1 MSFISKKITLPFFLM
16 ATMLMTCVSFANAAY
31 GDDGVIQKKNSVIYT
46 GNFAL
51 TDKASSEAQAQS
63 PRETLGSLHD
73 YDVIPGEK
81 NPHHLAF
88 VKKNKG
94 RSYVILD
101 RIYVKCSRKNPCQLP
116 EELGAVKLSDR
127 LWEVTVSDYDS
138 WQTRVKE
145 LKEIPGVIKVS
156 PAFSYGVKAQLR

>member
-1 MSFISKKITLPFFLM
+1 MTLTFKKISFPLFLT
-16 ATMLMTCVSFANAAY
+16 AAMLMTSVSFANAALA
-31 GDDGVIQKKNSVIYT
+31 DDGVIQKKNSVIYT

-51 TDKASSEAQAQS
+51 ADKAGAQAQAQS

-73 YDVIPGEK
+73 YDVIQGEK

-101 RIYVKCSRKNPCQLP
+101 KIFVKCSRKNPCQLP
-116 EELGAVKLSDR
+116 EELGAVKLSER

-138 WQTRVKE
+138 WETWVKE
-145 LKEIPGVIKVS
+145 LKDIPGVIKVS
-156 PAFSYGVKAQLR
+156 PSFSYGIKAQLK

>member
-1 MSFISKKITLPFFLM
+1 MTLTFKKIKLPVFLT
-16 ATMLMTCVSFANAAY
+16 AAMLMTSVSFTNAAF

-46 GNFAL
+46 SNFVL
-51 TDKASSEAQAQS
+51 TDKTNSEAQAQS

-73 YDVIPGEK
+73 YDVIQGEK

-101 RIYVKCSRKNPCQLP
+101 KIFVKCSRKNPCQLP
-116 EELGAVKLSDR
+116 EELGAVKLSER

-138 WQTRVKE
+138 WQARLKE
-145 LKEIPGVIKVS
+145 LKDIPGVIKVS
-156 PAFSYGVKAQLR
+156 PAFSYGIKAQLR

>member
-1 MSFISKKITLPFFLM
+1 MTFLKKIKLPLLT
-16 ATMLMTCVSFANAAY
+16 AAMLMTSVSFANAALA
-31 GDDGVIQKKNSVIYT
+31 DDGVIQKKNSVIYT

-51 TDKASSEAQAQS
+51 ADKTSSQAQVQS

-73 YDVIPGEK
+73 YDVVSGEK

-88 VKKNKG
+88 VKKTKG

-101 RIYVKCSRKNPCQLP
+101 KIFVKCSRKNPCQLP
-116 EELGAVKLSDR
+116 EDLGAVKLSER

-138 WQTRVKE
+138 WKTRVKE

-156 PAFSYGVKAQLR
+156 PAFDYGVKAQLK

>member
-1 MSFISKKITLPFFLM
+1 MTFLKKIKLPLLT
-16 ATMLMTCVSFANAAY
+16 AAMLMTSVSFANAALA
-31 GDDGVIQKKNSVIYT
+31 DDGVIQKKNSVIYT

-51 TDKASSEAQAQS
+51 ADKTSSQAQVQS

-73 YDVIPGEK
+73 YDVVSGEK

-88 VKKNKG
+88 VKKTKG
-94 RSYVILD
+94 QSYVILD
-101 RIYVKCSRKNPCQLP
+101 KIFVKCSRKNPCQLP
-116 EELGAVKLSDR
+116 ADLGAVKLSER

-138 WQTRVKE
+138 WKTRVKE

-156 PAFSYGVKAQLR
+156 PAFDYGVKAQLK

>member
-1 MSFISKKITLPFFLM
+1 MTFSKKIKLPVFLT
-16 ATMLMTCVSFANAAY
+16 AAMLMTSVSFAHAALA
-31 GDDGVIQKKNSVIYT
+31 DDGVIQKKNSVIYT

-51 TDKASSEAQAQS
+51 ADKTSSQAQAQS

-101 RIYVKCSRKNPCQLP
+101 KIYVKCSRKNPCQLP

>member
-1 MSFISKKITLPFFLM
+1 MTLTFKKISLPVFLT
-16 ATMLMTCVSFANAAY
+16 AAMLMTSVSFANAALA
-31 GDDGVIQKKNSVIYT
+31 DDGVIQKKNAVIYT

-51 TDKASSEAQAQS
+51 TEKANSQAQTQS

-73 YDVIPGEK
+73 YDVVPGEK

-101 RIYVKCSRKNPCQLP
+101 KIFVKCSRKNPCQLP
-116 EELGAVKLSDR
+116 EELGAVKLSER

-138 WQTRVKE
+138 WETMVKE
-145 LKEIPGVIKVS
+145 LKDIPGVIKVS
-156 PAFSYGVKAQLR
+156 PAFSYGIKAELK